1 MGVRGPLGPDAGW
14 ARGARGECQGG
25 PAVGGPACP
34 PRPRSR
40 FSLRLVPQ
48 TERDVSVRQRAVDL
62 LYAMCDRS
70 NAQQIVAE
78 MLSYLETADYA
89 IREEIVSADGW
100 SGPRGPR
107 PEGSSVVSDSGPQAS
122 LRACWALGGRCL
134 RFSF

>member
-1 MGVRGPLGPDAGW
+1 MGEGGAERVSGW
-14 ARGARGECQGG
+14 TRR
-25 PAVGGPACP
+25 GGPACP